1 MYKKRRYVI
10 AIGMM
15 LFTSIITLLVV
26 STLTYWFKW
35 QADKAMV
42 GIIVTYVLAGV
53 AGGIVLGPESLKKRI
68 LQAGLLAFLYLLVL
82 TVLVFVFFDKGLEF
96 SKQAI
101 LTYGLV
107 MGSVF
112 MGRNLVK

>member
-15 LFTSIITLLVV
+15 LLTSIITLLVV
-26 STLTYWFKW
+26 TTFTYLFKW

-53 AGGIVLGPESLKKRI
+53 AGGIVLGPADLKKRI
-68 LQAGLLAFLYLLVL
+68 LQAGILAFLYLLVL
-82 TVLVFVFFDKGLEF
+82 TVFAFIFFDKGIEF

-107 MGSVF
+107 LGSVF